1 MKKFP
6 TLIITLLTG
15 LIILL
20 FAGCSAVTTVY
31 PLSENPK
38 PIDKDKLEGAWLL
51 NNEVFQ
57 VKFASNGVAQIAGVQ
72 WKSNQ
77 FHIVHAEMTVT
88 KGDKHNFFSLR
99 TQKNGKWMDKYY
111 LLQYMVTQNH
121 DLVVW
126 NANVDEF
133 ENIVKSQLLSGTIQK
148 NKSGTIVSITNAPSK
163 LLKLIN
169 SPENIKLFNYKSP
182 IILRKIGKR

>member
-1 MKKFP
+1 MKKFS

-20 FAGCSAVTTVY
+20 SAGCSAVTTMY
-31 PLSENPK
+31 PLSENPE
-38 PIDKDKLEGAWLL
+38 PIDKDKLEGSWLL

-57 VKFASNGVAQIAGVQ
+57 VKFASNGVAQIAAVQ

-77 FHIVHAEMTVT
+77 FQIVHAEMTVT

-99 TQKNGKWMDKYY
+99 SQEDGKWMDKYY
-111 LLQYMVTQNH
+111 LLQYMVTQNN

-133 ENIVKSQLLSGTIQK
+133 ENIVKSQILPGTIQK
-148 NKSGTIVSITNAPSK
+148 NKSSTIVSITNAPTK

-169 SPENIKLFNYKSP
+169 GPENIKLFDYKSP
-182 IILRKIGKR
+182 IILRKINNK